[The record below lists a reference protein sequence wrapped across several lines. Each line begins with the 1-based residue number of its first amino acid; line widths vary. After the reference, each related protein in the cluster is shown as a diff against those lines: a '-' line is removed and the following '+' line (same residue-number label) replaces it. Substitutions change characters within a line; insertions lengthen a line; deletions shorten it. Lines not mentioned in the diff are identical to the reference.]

1 MDEIKNKTLNL
12 GQGIAY
18 LKQIQT
24 GKSVNSFN
32 LNKNDLSFINKLQTR
47 FEYLKSTN
55 NRRREYL
62 HFDSSEKDADN
73 TDFYLRVF
81 LLEKLDSKAYKE
93 LSVFN
98 NDYFLFEEFGKILT
112 DFILKDE
119 ELNK

>member
-62 HFDSSEKDADN
+62 QFYSSEKNADN
-73 TDFYLRVF
+73 TDFYLRLF
-81 LLEKLDSKAYKE
+81 LLEKLDSKVYKE

>member
-18 LKQIQT
+18 LKQMQT

-62 HFDSSEKDADN
+62 QFYSSEKNADN
-73 TDFYLRVF
+73 TDFYLRLF
-81 LLEKLDSKAYKE
+81 LLEKLDSKVYKE